1 MQFLSLPTASSP
13 TPRPFKPVAS
23 SASFRRPSPP
33 PPPPAPKPSPP
44 PRPPTLP
51 ANPLASKLWLT
62 SKLSPPPPP
71 PAPLQTAEEP
81 SPPPPTPPT
90 EPEQEAPP
98 LRQEDFRQKGK
109 VFVGNL
115 PLWARKPEIAEFF
128 RQFGPLEKV
137 ELVRGHDDPER
148 NVGFCFL
155 YYGGDDPEAAA
166 GRAVEVDGV
175 EFRGKLLTVR
185 LDDGRKGRAR
195 AEERARWVEAGVVRE
210 ASSPWH
216 KGREDAC
223 REFRRVLESRPEDW
237 QAVVSAFERIPKPS
251 RREFGLM
258 VVYYAKRGDKHHARA
273 TFENMRA
280 RGIEP
285 NAFVFTS
292 CWRYAWG
299 TVMR

>member
-1 MQFLSLPTASSP
+1 LAEEEDAGAAQVASSSRAIRKSDTTILMQFLSLPTASSP
-13 TPRPFKPVAS
+13 TPRLFKPVAS

-33 PPPPAPKPSPP
+33 TPPAPKPSLPP
-44 PRPPTLP
+44 PP

-62 SKLSPPPPP
+62 SKLSPPPP
-71 PAPLQTAEEP
+71 T
-81 SPPPPTPPT
+81 PPP
-90 EPEQEAPP
+90 EPEP
-98 LRQEDFRQKGK
+98 LRQEEFRQKGK

-166 GRAVEVDGV
+166 ARAVEVDGV
-175 EFRGKLLTVR
+175 EFRGKSLTVR

-195 AEERARWVEAGVVRE
+195 AEERARWVEAGVARE
-210 ASSPWH
+210 ARSPWH

-223 REFRRVLESRPEDW
+223 RQFRRVLESRPEDW
-237 QAVVSAFERIPKPS
+237 QAVVSAFERIPK
-251 RREFGLM
+251 
-258 VVYYAKRGDKHHARA
+258 VVASLIDHLSISITRPY
-273 TFENMRA
+273 
-280 RGIEP
+280 
-285 NAFVFTS
+285 
-292 CWRYAWG
+292 
-299 TVMR
+299 